1 MIITRKAAV
10 GFLLLAAIV
19 FPVVYYATPTPG
31 QVFQQSSAAGIN
43 LSLEDRVNVSGQKIA
58 VHYHPPAVLFKSKWE
73 AALVITCIMEVFA
86 LVCYIALKKL
96 EPVINNAAISS
107 MRYLKEQ
114 VENIPKE
121 E

>member
-31 QVFQQSSAAGIN
+31 QVFQQPSAAGIN

-58 VHYHPPAVLFKSKWE
+58 VHYHPPAILFRSKWE
-73 AALVITCIMEVFA
+73 AALVITGIMEAFA

-96 EPVINNAAISS
+96 ELAINKAAISS